1 MINIFKNILKDKDN
15 SFFINTG
22 ISEVIE
28 GEINPI
34 EAITILK
41 RLETIIEEIKSDKM
55 VHSIIEDEVLKYGKE
70 EKPIA
75 MGYEVTLAN
84 RRTYNFS
91 NCGDEYL
98 NEMKAKESQ
107 LKYTI
112 KNREK
117 FLQSLT
123 QKVFD
128 SENGGFE
135 INPPEVKHSTFFTLK
150 KQQEELPT
158 WNI

>member
-1 MINIFKNILKDKDN
+1 MINTLKQILADRDN
-15 SFFINTG
+15 SFFTNTG

-34 EAITILK
+34 EAIAILK
-41 RLETIIEEIKSDKM
+41 RMEAIIEEIKSDKM
-55 VHSIIEDEVLKYGKE
+55 VHSIIEDEVLKYGKL

-75 MGYEVTLAN
+75 MGYEVSLAN
-84 RRTYNFS
+84 RRTYNFK

-98 NEMKAKESQ
+98 NELKDKESS
-107 LKYTI
+107 LKDTI
-112 KNREK
+112 KLREK

-150 KQQEELPT
+150 KQTEELPT
-158 WNI
+158 WDI